1 MYLVRGQALYV
12 YQLREFFFFF
22 FLSDKWFRYD
32 RTGSWLLGDGDQI
45 AGAHHRLKVRDY
57 YDQENFVHKLR
68 TSLSPR
74 SMARCSYNMIYGSNT
89 VYTRH

>member
-57 YDQENFVHKLR
+57 YDQKEF
-68 TSLSPR
+68 
-74 SMARCSYNMIYGSNT
+74 CSQVTDVIKPPVYGS
-89 VYTRH
+89 VLV